1 MNTRATAQ
9 RLELVDDPRKSR
21 EREDGVP
28 HAMGASHCLREYAE
42 KTLRRYFSDLDGHDP
57 SGLYGFVLGEIE
69 QPLLKTLME
78 YTRGNQSRASEI
90 LGLNRSTLR
99 KKLRQ
104 YKINT

>member
-1 MNTRATAQ
+1 MTSRTATQ
-9 RLELVDDPRKSR
+9 RVLEVVDGDRV
-21 EREDGVP
+21 GT
-28 HAMGASHCLREYAE
+28 SHSLRDYAE

-57 SGLYGFVLGEIE
+57 SELYEFVLGEIE
-69 QPLLKTLME
+69 PPLLRTLMD
-78 YTRGNQSRASEI
+78 YTRGNQSRAAAI

>member
-1 MNTRATAQ
+1 MTSRTATQ
-9 RLELVDDPRKSR
+9 RVLEAVDGDRV
-21 EREDGVP
+21 GT
-28 HAMGASHCLREYAE
+28 SHSLRDYAE

-57 SGLYGFVLGEIE
+57 SELYEFVLGEIE
-69 QPLLKTLME
+69 PPLLRTLMD
-78 YTRGNQSRASEI
+78 YTRGNQSRAAAI